1 MNLATALEAVLSDP
15 DVTDIHFTDGGAVWI
30 RSGRSLI
37 PHPEGIALEPGEL
50 NSWLADNHFHNDP
63 IASLSELG
71 GDADFA
77 YSTPNCRL
85 RAQAFLSGGRLC
97 MAMRRLSDNAIEF
110 SQLGLPEQV
119 LNLAVRP
126 RGVFL
131 VTGQTGSGKSTTLA
145 SIINHLNRNEQQ
157 HIITIED
164 PVEYLYEN
172 DRCLIT
178 QREVKRDTTSYV
190 RALRAA
196 LREDPDTILIGEIRD
211 RETMEIALSAA
222 ETGHLVLATLHTNGA
237 AATVERVAS
246 FFEGSVKAAAMSVF
260 GSVINGIVCQQ
271 RLFDKEGKTVIVPE
285 VMVPTDAIRN
295 NIRKS
300 EIIQIIQAMRM
311 GSRDGQLLFDTALRD
326 LMSSGRIDYE
336 TACFY
341 ATEPDQI

>member
-1 MNLATALEAVLSDP
+1 MNLASALEAILADP
-15 DVTDIHFTDGGAVWI
+15 DTTDIHFTDGGPVWI

-37 PHPEGIALEPGEL
+37 PHPDGITLEPGEL
-50 NSWLADNHFHNDP
+50 NSWLSDNHFHNDP
-63 IASLSELG
+63 VATLSELG
-71 GDADFA
+71 GDSDFA

-97 MAMRRLSDNAIEF
+97 LAMRRLSDNAIEF
-110 SQLGLPEQV
+110 SQLGLPPII
-119 LNLAVRP
+119 LDLAVRP
-126 RGVFL
+126 RGIFL

-145 SIINHLNRNEQQ
+145 SIINHLNGNEGQ

-172 DRCLIT
+172 NRCLIT
-178 QREVKRDTTSYV
+178 QREVKRDTQSYV

-237 AATVERVAS
+237 VATIERVAS
-246 FFEGSVKAAAMSVF
+246 FFEGAAKTAAMSVF
-260 GSVINGIVCQQ
+260 GSVINGIICQQ
-271 RLFDKEGKTVIVPE
+271 RLFDKEGRTVIVPE
-285 VMVPTDAIRN
+285 VLVPTEGIRN

-300 EIIQIIQAMRM
+300 QINEINQEMRT
-311 GSRDGQLLFDTALRD
+311 GSRDGQLLFDTALRE
-326 LMSSGRIDYE
+326 LMNAGRIDHE

-341 ATEPDQI
+341 ASEPDRI